1 MGMSERL
8 GWEARQAREKAG
20 LTMMEL
26 AVAAQVSQSTI
37 HAFETG
43 RGWRRQTDEIVA
55 AYEQE
60 LGLDRDEL
68 WRRAIGVG

>member
-8 GWEARQAREKAG
+8 GREARQARENAG
-20 LTMMEL
+20 LTMMEI

-43 RGWRRQTDEIVA
+43 RGWRRQTDQLVA
-55 AYEQE
+55 TYEHE
-60 LGLDRDEL
+60 LGLEEGEL
-68 WRRAIGVG
+68 WRRAVCQ